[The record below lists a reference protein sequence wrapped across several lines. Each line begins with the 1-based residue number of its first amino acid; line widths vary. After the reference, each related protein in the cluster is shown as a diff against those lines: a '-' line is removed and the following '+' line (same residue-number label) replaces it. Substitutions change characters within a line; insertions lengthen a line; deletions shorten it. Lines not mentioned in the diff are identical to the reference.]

1 MSIFYFLF
9 FQGLSKDEF
18 DRFMKRVPTHLKQKF
33 QKIADNFSQFDQNK
47 DNIIDSDEF
56 GAMLDQVMESEG
68 MQKH

>member
-1 MSIFYFLF
+1 
-9 FQGLSKDEF
+9 
-18 DRFMKRVPTHLKQKF
+18 MKRVPTHLKQKF
-33 QKIADNFSQFDQNK
+33 QKIADSFSQFDQNK